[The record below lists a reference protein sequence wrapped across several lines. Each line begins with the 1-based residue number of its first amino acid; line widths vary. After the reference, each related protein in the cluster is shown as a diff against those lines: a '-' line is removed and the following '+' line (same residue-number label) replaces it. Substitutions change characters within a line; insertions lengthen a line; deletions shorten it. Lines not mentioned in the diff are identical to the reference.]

1 MKEGVTRP
9 RGLGASAAPALGVLA
24 LGLACA
30 PLLAAP
36 LLAADILKPPVV
48 VETLSVDQTQRLL
61 QDKGYRAEI
70 VQPQSGTPYLK
81 SQTGGSYFFVS
92 LYDCQDAGKGDACR
106 SLEFTTGPFGVKPA
120 PTGEAMARW
129 NADNWWAF
137 GVFDSAGAP
146 YLRTYLSLAGGVTDV
161 HLKSMI
167 ELWDWRVNE
176 FAKFIQA
183 TASGAQTTA
192 SQGAPT
198 AAPGPMPTAAPK
210 LP

>member
-1 MKEGVTRP
+1 MRKDRVTRLG
-9 RGLGASAAPALGVLA
+9 GLLGCGAALVC
-24 LGLACA
+24 LGLSPAAGAEPAKA
-30 PLLAAP
+30 PVL
-36 LLAADILKPPVV
+36 VQ
-48 VETLSVDQTQRLL
+48 TLSVDQAQRLL

-70 VQPQSGTPYLK
+70 ITPTPSPGGQNPGSATPYLK

-92 LYDCQDAGKGDACR
+92 LYDCQDPARGQGCK
-106 SLEFTTGPFGVKPA
+106 SLEFTTGPFNAKPA

-129 NADNWWAF
+129 NAENWWAF

-146 YLRTYLSLAGGVTDV
+146 YLRTYLSLSGGVTDA
-161 HLKSMI
+161 HLMSMI

-183 TASGAQTTA
+183 TVSGAQTA
-192 SQGAPT
+192 QAQGPS
-198 AAPGPMPTAAPK
+198 APGPAPTAAPK